1 MTPATR
7 RLGSYL
13 LAIGLMVGGA
23 AALAITLKI
32 NYHFGSGLAVT
43 EQGAQLQGWSSLVV
57 DVMAAL
63 LAIVTGAL
71 MRLKHRWM
79 GMGALILTVAFGAYS
94 LTSAVGFGAAERLS
108 LAESRRVAVADAKAN
123 AQTAEKARIAYV
135 EWLKRTATS
144 RPKDA
149 KGLLEVTSAEI
160 DKLSQTKAAVV
171 PSLLPDAQAAA
182 FAHLTSIDQ
191 ERIQIWL
198 VVALAAL
205 LVTAKVVG
213 FSFGAYLWPST
224 PAPAPAPVSQKTTP
238 ATPAETKMVDMAGE
252 RHRRVVARFL
262 AEETKPTTNGRLTST
277 DVYNAFRRWVST
289 ENISGAP
296 TQTMF
301 GRICG
306 ELGVPRTHSGGVI
319 RYPSISING
328 VRKDLPVI
336 KVA

>member
-63 LAIVTGAL
+63 LAIATGAL

-144 RPKDA
+144 RPRDA
-149 KGLLEVTSAEI
+149 KSLLEVTSAEI
-160 DKLSQTKAAVV
+160 DKLSHTKAAAV

-191 ERIQIWL
+191 ERIQLWL
-198 VVALAAL
+198 VVALATL

-213 FSFGAYLWPST
+213 FSFGAYLWPS
-224 PAPAPAPVSQKTTP
+224 APAPSPAPISQKTAP

-262 AEETKPTTNGRLTST
+262 AEETKPTTNGKLTST
-277 DVYNAFRRWVST
+277 DVYNAFRRWVAA

-319 RYPSISING
+319 RYPSIAIDG
-328 VRKDLPVI
+328 VRKDMPAV
-336 KVA
+336 KAA